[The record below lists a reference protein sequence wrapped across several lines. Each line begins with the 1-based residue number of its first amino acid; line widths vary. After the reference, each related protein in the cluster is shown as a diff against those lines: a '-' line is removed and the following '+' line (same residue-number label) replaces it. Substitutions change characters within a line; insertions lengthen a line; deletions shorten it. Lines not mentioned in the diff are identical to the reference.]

1 LGGAGVAAT
10 GFLLAAEAF
19 LVADVAVPDGFLSD
33 MLEMIEIETKTD
45 LKNIYKTLVY
55 EKKYLKEMYTVE
67 LTRRL
72 ISCCLNQFC
81 LFLGSPYFLL
91 VFSKSI
97 CSLIEEWCI
106 LKISFLLN

>member
-45 LKNIYKTLVY
+45 LKNI
-55 EKKYLKEMYTVE
+55 
-67 LTRRL
+67 
-72 ISCCLNQFC
+72 
-81 LFLGSPYFLL
+81 
-91 VFSKSI
+91 
-97 CSLIEEWCI
+97 
-106 LKISFLLN
+106 